1 MALPFSLSIKPFHAY
16 TRFQMYRRYER
27 GRCLCQLRLLCP
39 NRKHIERESRLTVYH
54 VKVNPRTLIRTSPL
68 FILHGG
74 RRLII
79 TRYQEPYH
87 KTSEWASIL
96 SISLCPFQSLFHA
109 CPSCRLPSNISPFFL
124 KVAREERKR
133 GVRSFMKFSHY
144 LLHSLLTISIIL
156 C

>member
-54 VKVNPRTLIRTSPL
+54 VKVNPRALIRTPPL

-87 KTSEWASIL
+87 KTSESLYSPYPFAL
-96 SISLCPFQSLFHA
+96 SRVYSTPVPLVVYPLISRLF
-109 CPSCRLPSNISPFFL
+109 S
-124 KVAREERKR
+124 
-133 GVRSFMKFSHY
+133 
-144 LLHSLLTISIIL
+144 
-156 C
+156 